1 MKRRHSLFV
10 ERCAAPLFFASLTK
24 ARRTAARKSIQS
36 SLYALA
42 SLCLLLGQTL
52 GARGV
57 GAARALPAQGEVV
70 SLGVLP
76 FQDDGGTGAPAQFG
90 QKVAQEL
97 QQKLNAASK
106 NLLARPLNAGA
117 DASSINAMSVEQLA
131 ALGKQNGV
139 KFVVRGGLL
148 AANAES
154 AGAETKLTIQLYA
167 DVISVEAAIA
177 AGTVRAE
184 GTGTHAGASPAS
196 VIQWESINLAGGEFL
211 NSALGQAFSSSLE
224 QLAASI
230 QQAIASPV
238 AEATTEQSAQTDSA
252 QAQAETGA
260 ATEAA
265 TAEADEELQQLVA
278 QAESLISGGTG
289 SVESLTALNQS
300 LKGLKA
306 ALSSKAALL
315 EQAQDTAQADAE
327 VAARKEELQVAVS
340 VLMQEVSTAEVARA
354 EIAEVAESAGEKK
367 GLMSSINDFMG
378 ESLSILQKIQEI
390 RAAFRGAD
398 EECGY
403 DDAAATD
410 AMGEGTIPAEE
421 SVEEV
426 SGVVTESGEPVEGV
440 TVTEPESGVSD
451 TTGSDGAYSLN
462 GLVSG
467 KLTKLL
473 LTKGGKQMAL
483 MHVDMPRG
491 RSATADF
498 ELKSASAKK
507 GSAPALRILPPSVLI
522 SRTKAT
528 GGSAGTLK
536 GVVRDAQGRPVPR
549 ALVSLKGLALARTD
563 SRGQYLFMNVP
574 SGNHQLS
581 VHKSGLRLKTH
592 QVQVAAKKST
602 ESKTQFAAGD
612 RIAKAAGG
620 RLMIARGTGTLLRG
634 VILDSDKRPMAGA
647 KITAIQSASAV
658 SVLTGSKGNY
668 ELRDLKPGA
677 YKILVSK
684 VGYEG
689 GTQTAAL
696 RAGVAEQRDVQL
708 KKKSSPLVERVL
720 AARRANPS
728 ATKERMSRQRG
739 GTTVKVFP
747 TGLKTAQLTGR
758 VVDAQTGGPIQNVN
772 VSVGRQQSAKT
783 DQAGSFTV
791 SNLPPGEHRVSAGK
805 AGFLAQEKTVTI
817 RPNSNTRED
826 FTLKPESTAGER
838 TATTRTITPPIKK
851 VVSAGQL
858 RGRVVDAKTGKPVP
872 GAAVSIM
879 GQRGVVTDQNG
890 VFAFANLMP
899 GTYQVSVRKS
909 GFSDGS
915 GTLAVRAGQT
925 AGANFS
931 LSPKLS
937 PVIRMKLP
945 RTQ

>member
-1 MKRRHSLFV
+1 
-10 ERCAAPLFFASLTK
+10 
-24 ARRTAARKSIQS
+24 
-36 SLYALA
+36 
-42 SLCLLLGQTL
+42 
-52 GARGV
+52 
-57 GAARALPAQGEVV
+57 
-70 SLGVLP
+70 
-76 FQDDGGTGAPAQFG
+76 
-90 QKVAQEL
+90 
-97 QQKLNAASK
+97 
-106 NLLARPLNAGA
+106 
-117 DASSINAMSVEQLA
+117 
-131 ALGKQNGV
+131 
-139 KFVVRGGLL
+139 
-148 AANAES
+148 
-154 AGAETKLTIQLYA
+154 
-167 DVISVEAAIA
+167 
-177 AGTVRAE
+177 
-184 GTGTHAGASPAS
+184 
-196 VIQWESINLAGGEFL
+196 
-211 NSALGQAFSSSLE
+211 
-224 QLAASI
+224 
-230 QQAIASPV
+230 
-238 AEATTEQSAQTDSA
+238 
-252 QAQAETGA
+252 
-260 ATEAA
+260 
-265 TAEADEELQQLVA
+265 
-278 QAESLISGGTG
+278 
-289 SVESLTALNQS
+289 
-300 LKGLKA
+300 
-306 ALSSKAALL
+306 
-315 EQAQDTAQADAE
+315 
-327 VAARKEELQVAVS
+327 
-340 VLMQEVSTAEVARA
+340 
-354 EIAEVAESAGEKK
+354 
-367 GLMSSINDFMG
+367 
-378 ESLSILQKIQEI
+378 
-390 RAAFRGAD
+390 
-398 EECGY
+398 
-403 DDAAATD
+403 
-410 AMGEGTIPAEE
+410 
-421 SVEEV
+421 
-426 SGVVTESGEPVEGV
+426 VVTESGEPVEGV
-440 TVTEPESGVSD
+440 MVTEPESGVSD
-451 TTGSDGAYSLN
+451 TTSSDGTYSLN

-498 ELKSASAKK
+498 ELKSAYAKK

-581 VHKSGLRLKTH
+581 VHKIGQRLKTQ

-634 VILDSDKRPMAGA
+634 AILDSDKRPMAGA

-677 YKILVSK
+677 YKIFVSK
-684 VGYEG
+684 MGYEG

-696 RAGVAEQRDVQL
+696 SAGVAEQRDVQL

-720 AARRANPS
+720 AARRASPR
-728 ATKERMSRQRG
+728 ATREKISSLRG
-739 GTTVKVFP
+739 GSTRMGLP

-758 VVDAQTGGPIQNVN
+758 VVDAQTGRPIQGVT
-772 VSVGRQQSAKT
+772 VSVGRQPSATT
-783 DQAGSFTV
+783 DQAGSYTV

-817 RPNSNTRED
+817 RPNSNPRED
-826 FTLKPESTAGER
+826 YTLKPESRAGER
-838 TATTRTITPPIKK
+838 TAITRTLTPPIKK

-872 GAAVSIM
+872 NAAVSIT

-925 AGANFS
+925 VGANFS

-945 RTQ
+945 RTR